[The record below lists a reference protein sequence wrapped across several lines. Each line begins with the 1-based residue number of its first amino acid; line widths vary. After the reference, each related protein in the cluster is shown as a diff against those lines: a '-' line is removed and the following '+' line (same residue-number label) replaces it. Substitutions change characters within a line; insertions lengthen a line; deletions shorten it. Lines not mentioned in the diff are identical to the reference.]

1 MKREVGIC
9 SSASPL
15 LANCSLRKRITN
27 WREVGR
33 TKLAKSQAWTKNG
46 WERYVVAA
54 TTIAALYRYRLK
66 VADLPTLSNIC
77 LQI

>member
-33 TKLAKSQAWTKNG
+33 TKLAKSQAWTEKRVGAVCRRSHYN
-46 WERYVVAA
+46 RC
-54 TTIAALYRYRLK
+54 IIPL
-66 VADLPTLSNIC
+66 
-77 LQI
+77 